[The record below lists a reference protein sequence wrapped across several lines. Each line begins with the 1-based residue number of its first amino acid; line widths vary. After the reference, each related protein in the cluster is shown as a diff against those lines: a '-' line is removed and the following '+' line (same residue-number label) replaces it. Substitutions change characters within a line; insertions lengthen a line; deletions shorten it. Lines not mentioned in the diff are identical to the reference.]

1 MLTAQDTIRK
11 KAQQAHAQQ
20 QHLIAEQCYR
30 TLLEQEPN
38 LDDAINLGALLRS
51 QKRLAEASLLYQ
63 KWTSYFGI
71 DVRLIL
77 NACNCWND
85 NNEPHLVIE
94 NLEPL
99 LNKSEISLQLKLCFT
114 DALHRLGRFKECISL
129 LKQWHTSEPNGKE
142 ILIRLGLAYA
152 KNQDLPNAL
161 EAFSEVNRID
171 PSNLEM
177 VSNRITIL
185 KDLGRF
191 KEAESLI
198 EQLSNNQKLQ
208 VDVAQATAGLWMA
221 QNKLVEATQ
230 LFQHVCEQRPYESNF
245 WLNWASALRGLR
257 RTVAPYKAL
266 QRGLCYE
273 PNNTDLQEA
282 LQQILGEMAKP
293 EAASRCRLLWP
304 YSDKQLKASYLFSR
318 QFLGIGE
325 GKKRYTIVSRSSP
338 QMGRRMPKRYS
349 KPSMGRH
356 NP

>member
-129 LKQWHTSEPNGKE
+129 LKQWHTGEPNGKE
-142 ILIRLGLAYA
+142 ILIRLGLAHA
-152 KNQDLPNAL
+152 KNQDLPNA
-161 EAFSEVNRID
+161 
-171 PSNLEM
+171 
-177 VSNRITIL
+177 
-185 KDLGRF
+185 
-191 KEAESLI
+191 
-198 EQLSNNQKLQ
+198 
-208 VDVAQATAGLWMA
+208 
-221 QNKLVEATQ
+221 
-230 LFQHVCEQRPYESNF
+230 
-245 WLNWASALRGLR
+245 
-257 RTVAPYKAL
+257 
-266 QRGLCYE
+266 
-273 PNNTDLQEA
+273 
-282 LQQILGEMAKP
+282 
-293 EAASRCRLLWP
+293 
-304 YSDKQLKASYLFSR
+304 
-318 QFLGIGE
+318 
-325 GKKRYTIVSRSSP
+325 
-338 QMGRRMPKRYS
+338 
-349 KPSMGRH
+349 
-356 NP
+356 